1 MRKRR
6 RESDTGDSWLNTYAD
21 MVTLLLTF
29 FAVLLSMSNTDQ
41 NKFNAFIKSFSNL
54 PPEVVEQITNP
65 TDNYDETTVVT
76 DMEELFRLLNNYV
89 EKHDSNDE
97 VELSFD
103 SGIIY
108 IRFSTTLFFEPDEYV
123 LRQDSL
129 PVLDFISAGLK
140 EYEDKIRMV
149 NVIGYTATV
158 PNGTSYWMLS
168 GERAATVATYFN
180 NKNNFDPQKL
190 TVMGMETS
198 ILLLKMIQKKEEE
211 KTEELNWSL
220 LETRVLQIWISTRY
234 WVNFMIKTFIQHKE
248 VLKILFCPKQ
258 IKNKTDLMNKSKPPA

>member
-6 RESDTGDSWLNTYAD
+6 RESDTGDSWLITYAD

-76 DMEELFRLLNNYV
+76 DMEGLFRLLNNYV

-190 TVMGMETS
+190 TVMGYGNQYPVAEND
-198 ILLLKMIQKKEEE
+198 
-211 KTEELNWSL
+211 TEEGRRKNR
-220 LETRVLQIWISTRY
+220 RVELVIIGNESSSDLDI
-234 WVNFMIKTFIQHKE
+234 NE
-248 VLKILFCPKQ
+248 ILGKFYDKDIYPTQGSAKD
-258 IKNKTDLMNKSKPPA
+258 IILPKTDKK